1 MSASALSLDDA
12 ATRPARA
19 PSAPLAAL
27 ALTAAFAAFLLLP
40 RVHDN
45 PRLVAAFGGVAAA
58 LLGWTV
64 LLWTSRA
71 QRSRGFRVE
80 RAPILKSH
88 YIQSSL
94 QLCIYV
100 YWGWHWREVYG
111 EAPLILSQL
120 VFLYAVDALLSWTRG
135 RPWKWGFGPVP
146 IVLSTNVFI
155 WFVDDWYALQFLL
168 VLTGALG
175 KEFIRWTRDGRKV
188 HIFNPSAFPLCV
200 ASILLILTD
209 TTHLTRGVEIASTLF
224 RPPYIY
230 LEIFVLGMI
239 VQYFFAVTLVTLSTA
254 AVLVLLNV
262 VYTQA
267 TGVYFFLDTNISA
280 AVFLGF
286 HLLVTDPKTSPRS
299 NGGKV
304 VFGVLYGLSIAA
316 LYLLL
321 GKLDAPQFYDKLLP
335 IPLLNLCVRRID
347 RLAEGGWLG
356 RFTRWEAR
364 FDPRRL
370 NLAHMGAWAALFS
383 GLYATG
389 FVEAPHPARSIAF
402 WKQAYEEGRFMA
414 GEKMLQMIVTR
425 VDKDSGVACNALGT
439 LYVEGELV
447 PKSDALAG
455 YWFGRA
461 CELGSTR
468 GCLNLAR
475 QHVYAGQAVDPAALQ
490 AAMDALDAECGLVE
504 GGAACAVMGSAY
516 EHGQGRP
523 LDIARALERYA
534 QGCAAGDVEA
544 CKGLAR
550 LRLPG
555 QDGPGDLAAAAV
567 VLEQACAAGDAAAC
581 LRLARLAYDGNG
593 VPHDE
598 SRARAL
604 LAQGCALGSME
615 CCSALQSI
623 GPGPPSTGAAPPAS
637 GAGPPPSGAA
647 PPSSGAG
654 SPPVP

>member
-1 MSASALSLDDA
+1 MSDTMLVAGSEA
-12 ATRPARA
+12 RPARTS
-19 PSAPLAAL
+19 SAPLAAL
-27 ALTAAFAAFLLLP
+27 ALIAAFAAFLLLP

-45 PRLVAAFGGVAAA
+45 PRLVLAFAGVAGA
-58 LLGWTV
+58 LLVWAL
-64 LLWTSRA
+64 LLWASRV
-71 QRSRGFRVE
+71 QRLRGFRVE
-80 RAPILKSH
+80 RAQILKSH

-94 QLCIYV
+94 QLCIYA
-100 YWGWHWREVYG
+100 YWGWHWREVYA
-111 EAPLILSQL
+111 ELPLIASQL
-120 VFLYAVDALLSWTRG
+120 VFLYAVEALLSWTRG

-155 WFVDDWYALQFLL
+155 WFIDDWYVLQFLL

-175 KEFIRWTRDGRKV
+175 KEFIRWKRDGRKV
-188 HIFNPSAFPLCV
+188 HIFNPSAFPLCLC
-200 ASILLILTD
+200 SLLLILTGS
-209 TTHLTRGVEIASTLF
+209 TGLTRGVEIASTLF
-224 RPPYIY
+224 RPPHIY
-230 LEIFVLGMI
+230 LEIFVLGMV

-262 VYTQA
+262 VYTQV

-304 VFGVLYGLSIAA
+304 VFGLMYGLSIAA

-321 GKLDAPQFYDKLLP
+321 GKAGAPQFYDKLLP
-335 IPLLNLCVRRID
+335 IPLLNLCVRWID
-347 RLAEGGWLG
+347 RVAEGGLLG
-356 RFTRWEAR
+356 RLARWEAR

-370 NLAHMGAWAALFS
+370 NLAHMGAWVALFS
-383 GLYATG
+383 GMYATG

-425 VDKDSGVACNALGT
+425 VDKDSGVACNALGA

-447 PKSDALAG
+447 PKNDALAG
-455 YWFGRA
+455 YWFGRG

-468 GCLNLAR
+468 GCLNLVR
-475 QHVYAGQAVDPAALQ
+475 HHVYAGYEVDPAALQ
-490 AAMDALDAECGLVE
+490 AAMDSLERDL
-504 GGAACAVMGSAY
+504 GAAEDGADWGVMGCAY
-516 EHGQGRP
+516 EHGLGRP
-523 LDIARALERYA
+523 MDIGRALELYA
-534 QGCAAGDVEA
+534 QGCPAGDLES

-567 VLEQACAAGDAAAC
+567 RLEQACAAGDAGAC

-598 SRARAL
+598 ARAREL
-604 LAQGCALGSME
+604 LAHGCALGSME
-615 CCSALQSI
+615 SCSALQSI
-623 GPGPPSTGAAPPAS
+623 GPAPPTSAPGRPTS
-637 GAGPPPSGAA
+637 GP
-647 PPSSGAG
+647 
-654 SPPVP
+654 